1 MNITNQF
8 KDKKNKHLE
17 QNSFTWE
24 NKQISIKSKPSKNAL
39 TRKKTPQEIAKK
51 ITHLIENNY
60 HLFGGWANSF
70 DDILDLV
77 LCWLTRHQE
86 GTEDMYPQIIK
97 EIGFEA
103 TKVAAKIHKILFLAL
118 YYNQQIYDYLG
129 QVYMNLAHI
138 SKNSR

>member
-1 MNITNQF
+1 MNTTNQF
-8 KDKKNKHLE
+8 KGKKNNQLE

-24 NKQISIKSKPSKNAL
+24 KKQFPIKTEPLKNAP

-60 HLFGGWANSF
+60 QLFGGLTNSF
-70 DDILDLV
+70 NNILDLV

-86 GTEDMYPQIIK
+86 GTEDIHPQIIK
-97 EIGFEA
+97 RIGFEA

-118 YYNQQIYDYLG
+118 YYN
-129 QVYMNLAHI
+129 
-138 SKNSR
+138 